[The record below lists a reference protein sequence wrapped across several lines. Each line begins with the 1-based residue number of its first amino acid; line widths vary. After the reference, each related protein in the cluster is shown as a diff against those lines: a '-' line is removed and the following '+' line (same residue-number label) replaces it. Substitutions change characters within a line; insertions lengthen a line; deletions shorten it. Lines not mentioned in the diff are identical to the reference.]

1 MTMDQ
6 YIGCF
11 AILHTNTQKGVKA
24 PHKAIMLLSVIDL
37 VEYGVITSNQIE
49 FQERLEQQFQH
60 NWSRYVGQSDVF
72 QPRVGTPF
80 WHLNNEPFWR
90 LVPVEEDK
98 EMLTAMQMGK
108 PTSARTT
115 RKLIRYAEID
125 KELFDLLQDE
135 TNRAMLRTTLI
146 KHYL

>member
-1 MTMDQ
+1 MIK
-6 YIGCF
+6 YIEYF
-11 AILHTNTQKGVKA
+11 SKLHTNTQKGVKA

-49 FQERLEQQFQH
+49 FSERLEQQFQH

-90 LVPVEEDK
+90 LVPYEGGDEVI
-98 EMLTAMQMGK
+98 AMHLQGN
-108 PTSARTT
+108 PYATGTT
-115 RKLIRYAEID
+115 RKLIHYAEID
-125 KELFDLLQDE
+125 KELLELLQQE
-135 TNRAMLRTTLI
+135 TNRAKLRVKLI

>member
-6 YIGCF
+6 YIGYF
-11 AILHTNTQKGVKA
+11 ATLHTNTQKGVKA

-49 FQERLEQQFQH
+49 FSERLEQQFQH

-90 LVPVEEDK
+90 LVPYEGGDEAIV
-98 EMLTAMQMGK
+98 MHLQGNPYAPG
-108 PTSARTT
+108 TT
-115 RKLIRYAEID
+115 RKLIHYTEID
-125 KELFDLLQDE
+125 KNLFELLQNE
-135 TNRAMLRTTLI
+135 TNRAKLRVTLI

>member
-1 MTMDQ
+1 MDT
-6 YIGCF
+6 YKEYF
-11 AILHTNTQKGVKA
+11 SELHTNTQKGVKA

-49 FQERLEQQFQH
+49 FSERLEQQFQH

-72 QPRVGTPF
+72 QPRIGTPF

-90 LVPVEEDK
+90 LVPYEGGDEAIS
-98 EMLTAMQMGK
+98 MHLQGNPYAPG
-108 PTSARTT
+108 TT
-115 RKLIRYAEID
+115 RKLIRYTEID
-125 KELFDLLQDE
+125 KELFELLQNE
-135 TNRAMLRTTLI
+135 TNRAKLRVTLI

>member
-1 MTMDQ
+1 MLT
-6 YIGCF
+6 YIELFQCLN
-11 AILHTNTQKGVKA
+11 INKQRGVVA

-37 VEYGVITSNQIE
+37 VEYGVVDSNRIE
-49 FQERLEQQFQH
+49 FSELLEQQFQY
-60 NWSRYVGQSDVF
+60 NSSRYIGQSDVF

-90 LVPVEEDK
+90 LVPYEGGDEAVVIHLQGNPYAPD
-98 EMLTAMQMGK
+98 
-108 PTSARTT
+108 TT

-125 KELFDLLQDE
+125 KELFGLLQDE
-135 TNRAMLRTTLI
+135 TNRAKFRTTLI

>member
-1 MTMDQ
+1 MNY
-6 YIGCF
+6 YIDKMMN
-11 AILHTNTQKGVKA
+11 LHTNTQKGVKA

-37 VEYGVITSNQIE
+37 VEYGVIWSNRIE
-49 FQERLEQQFQH
+49 FSERLEQQFQH

-80 WHLNNEPFWR
+80 WHLNNESFWR
-90 LVPVEEDK
+90 LVPYEGGDEAIAIH
-98 EMLTAMQMGK
+98 LQGNPYAPG
-108 PTSARTT
+108 TT

-125 KELFDLLQDE
+125 KELFDLLQNE
-135 TNRAMLRTTLI
+135 SNRAKLRTTLI

>member
-1 MTMDQ
+1 MNK
-6 YIGCF
+6 YINSL
-11 AILHTNTQKGVKA
+11 INLHTNIQQGIKA

-37 VEYGVITSNQIE
+37 VEYGVIGSNRIE
-49 FQERLEQQFQH
+49 FSERLEQHFHH

-80 WHLNNEPFWR
+80 WHLKNEPFWR
-90 LVPVEEDK
+90 LVPYEGGDEAI
-98 EMLTAMQMGK
+98 AMHLQGN
-108 PTSARTT
+108 PCAPGTT

-135 TNRAMLRTTLI
+135 TNRAKLRTTLI
-146 KHYL
+146 KNYL